1 MVSNRVL
8 NLHYS
13 KMIIALTGFMGCG
26 KSHVAACL
34 AQRMGCFF
42 FDLDDTIEMEE
53 GASVSDIFAR
63 KGEKAFRELEY
74 KYLGRIFSDYD
85 DFPTDMVLALGGGT
99 VLNTNCTEL
108 LKAKATVVYLRESV
122 DELVRNLEITGIS
135 HRPLLAGTDNLRK
148 SVQHL
153 LSDRSVIYEKTADI
167 IIDADGLEFDAVA
180 ADIINRLP

>member
-1 MVSNRVL
+1 
-8 NLHYS
+8 
-13 KMIIALTGFMGCG
+13 MIIALTGFMGCG

-53 GASVSDIFAR
+53 EASVSDIFAQ

-74 KYLGRIFSDYD
+74 KYLERIFSDYE
-85 DFPTDMVLALGGGT
+85 DFPTDMVVALGGGT
-99 VLNTNCTEL
+99 VTNPDCAAL
-108 LKAKATVVYLRESV
+108 LKAGATVVYLRESV

-135 HRPLLAGTDNLRK
+135 HRPLLAGTSDLK
-148 SVQHL
+148 ASVAAL
-153 LSDRSVIYEKTADI
+153 LSQREATYKKTADI

-180 ADIINRLP
+180 AEIIDRL

>member
-1 MVSNRVL
+1 
-8 NLHYS
+8 
-13 KMIIALTGFMGCG
+13 MIIALTGFMGSG

-74 KYLGRIFSDYD
+74 KYLERIFSDYE

-99 VLNTNCTEL
+99 VLNPDCAAL
-108 LKAKATVVYLRESV
+108 LKAGAVTTVYLRESV
-122 DELVRNLEITGIS
+122 DELVRNLEITGIA

-148 SVQHL
+148 SVQQL

-180 ADIINRLP
+180 AEIISSILTAKEP